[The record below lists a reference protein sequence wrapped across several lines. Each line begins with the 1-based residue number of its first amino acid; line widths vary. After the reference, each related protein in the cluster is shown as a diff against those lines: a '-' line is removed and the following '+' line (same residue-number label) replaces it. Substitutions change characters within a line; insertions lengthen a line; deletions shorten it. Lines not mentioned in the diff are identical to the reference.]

1 MKMSN
6 TTKMTDSV
14 IQQAI
19 LRELKWDTRVE
30 ATDIGVAV
38 NGGVVTLTGA
48 VSSWGKRL
56 AAQDAAHRV
65 AHVLDVAN
73 DLEVRLP
80 GTIQKTDTEIAKAVR
95 QALEWD
101 VFVPDARIRSTVSH
115 GGVTLE
121 GDVDCSTE
129 REDAGRAIRNL
140 AGVVGVINRIEIK
153 PPKASTLE
161 VRDHIEHALARQ
173 AQREATRIELEV
185 RDATVTVSG
194 RVHSWAER
202 EAVLGAA
209 KGTRGVEKVESH
221 LRIEPY
227 AG

>member
-1 MKMSN
+1 
-6 TTKMTDSV
+6 MTNAQKSSDSQ
-14 IQQAI
+14 IQAAVQ
-19 LRELKWDTRVE
+19 RELGWDTRVD

-48 VSSWGKRL
+48 VDSWGKRL
-56 AAQDAAHRV
+56 AAQEAAHRV

-73 DLEVRLP
+73 DLEVKLP
-80 GTIQKTDTEIAKAVR
+80 GTSQKTDTEIAKAVR

-115 GGVTLE
+115 GRVTLE
-121 GDVDCSTE
+121 GDVDYSTE
-129 REDAGRAIRNL
+129 REDAGQAIRNL

-161 VRDHIEHALARQ
+161 VRDQIEHALARQ
-173 AQREATRIELEV
+173 AQREASAIELEV

-209 KGTRGVEKVESH
+209 KGTRGVKNVESH

-227 AG
+227 AA